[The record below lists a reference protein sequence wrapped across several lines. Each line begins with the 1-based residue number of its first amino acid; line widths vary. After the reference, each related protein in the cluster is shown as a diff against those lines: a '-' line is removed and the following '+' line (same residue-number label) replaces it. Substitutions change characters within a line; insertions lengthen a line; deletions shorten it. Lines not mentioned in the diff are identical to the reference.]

1 MCRCCS
7 STQRCNHKWWYYI
20 CALFSTK
27 IGSLRSI
34 ILPTIFPSC
43 WLCCC
48 PTPPVHPPY
57 NLCVWR
63 VLTRNSYCRTP
74 SSVPGSSHACNH
86 QPTHATRKD
95 SRHGEFLLHFRC
107 VPRFN
112 PFLTMFPLCEY
123 IYKNCCLDY
132 PPASCVEQCS
142 RERTTRVHPLAQTT
156 KRSFN
161 TSLPLWA
168 LCAVHG
174 NCGEV
179 ATPARTLR
187 GIPKLYSLFIPG
199 SPRTHTRSTLMTHRR
214 TLLNGLCS
222 YIYQLISPEYDN
234 SHHRRQL
241 VWLICLSSRYKKN
254 PPRPRPP
261 PITIFL

>member
-1 MCRCCS
+1 MCLLVILIAGHRHQYQAALMHTIINQRTQHAKIVDTES
-7 STQRCNHKWWYYI
+7 S
-20 CALFSTK
+20 FS
-27 IGSLRSI
+27 ISAVCQDL
-34 ILPTIFPSC
+34 
-43 WLCCC
+43 
-48 PTPPVHPPY
+48 
-57 NLCVWR
+57 
-63 VLTRNSYCRTP
+63 TP
-74 SSVPGSSHACNH
+74 SWPCSHFVN
-86 QPTHATRKD
+86 
-95 SRHGEFLLHFRC
+95 
-107 VPRFN
+107 
-112 PFLTMFPLCEY
+112 